1 MTLSVRVDRFL
12 LLSAV
17 LTFAAVRVSHF
28 TRQGFYTEFNVS
40 KKVHMVLNV
49 HRNKEFNVS
58 LERVVYVAKLL
69 AEFLL
74 LFCLFVFVLFC
85 FVLLFVCLFVCL
97 LLLSPFSQVYR
108 PDITVPVDWV

>member
-85 FVLLFVCLFVCL
+85 FVLFVCLFVCL
-97 LLLSPFSQVYR
+97 YVCLFVVVVVVFSSLSP
-108 PDITVPVDWV
+108 